1 MTELAAALGTSR
13 PVVYRLLEPLAARRL
28 VRRVD
33 GRFRL
38 GPGLLELAGRVAS
51 GLAAAAEPH
60 LRALAG
66 ELGAT
71 AHLTLLDGDHAVVAA
86 AVEPSGATLH
96 VAYRV
101 GLRHPVTAGAAGLAI
116 LAGRPPAAGE
126 RPEVARA
133 RKRGFAVSTGE
144 LQAGA
149 HGFAV
154 PVAAPGRP
162 AEASIGLVALAPLD
176 VAATTPRVL
185 EAAAALARD
194 AA

>member
-1 MTELAAALGTSR
+1 VTELAAALGTSR

-28 VRRVD
+28 VRRVE

-38 GPGLLELAGRVAS
+38 GLGLLELAGRVAS

-60 LRALAG
+60 LRALADG
-66 ELGAT
+66 FGAT
-71 AHLTLLDGDHAVVAA
+71 AHLTLLEGDDAVVAA
-86 AVEPSGATLH
+86 AVEPRGATLH

-116 LAGRPPAAGE
+116 LAGRAPVAGE
-126 RPEVARA
+126 RPEVAVA
-133 RKRGFAVSTGE
+133 RERGWAQSSGE

-154 PVAAPGRP
+154 PVATAGRP

-176 VAATTPRVL
+176 AGATAPPVL
-185 EAAAALARD
+185 AAAAALVREAG
-194 AA
+194 